1 MAKQSPILMSGPM
14 VRAIFDKRKTM
25 TRRVLNPQPEFPMK
39 FSTLYPEWAIFRN
52 PSGKMRQDVKIQYQV
67 GDMLWVKEA
76 WRTWSFNDKKPPRKL
91 EDKSR
96 LSILYEAT
104 PNQLTKNGPLI
115 SECGKYRHNRF
126 MPKWASRLTLE
137 VTGVKV
143 ERLQNISEQDAIAE
157 GVIIRSAKDI
167 PEGKFY
173 QDFIIPDF
181 KDLWDSINA
190 TRKGGIHAWD
200 KNDWV
205 AAYTFDPI
213 FKNVSEVE

>member
-1 MAKQSPILMSGPM
+1 MAKQLPIPFSGPM

-25 TRRVLNPQPEFPMK
+25 TRRVLDIVMLPGVNPN
-39 FSTLYPEWAIFRN
+39 FSQLVAHKEHDNIWRIYGSEPASKPFKPR
-52 PSGKMRQDVKIQYQV
+52 YQV
-67 GDMLWVKEA
+67 GDMLYVREA
-76 WRTWSFNDKKPPRKL
+76 WRTWSFNDKKPPREL
-91 EDKSR
+91 EESR

-115 SECGKYRHNRF
+115 SECGKFRQGMH

-143 ERLQNISEQDAIAE
+143 ERLKDISHSDAIAE
-157 GVIIRSAKDI
+157 GTATSIIS
-167 PEGKFY
+167 
-173 QDFIIPDF
+173 QF
-181 KDLWDSINA
+181 KGGTPIKRFEQLWDSINA
-190 TRKGGIHAWD
+190 TRKGGIYAWER
-200 KNDWV
+200 NPWV